1 MISSCCKV
9 TNYLTTSMRLILTN
23 PSECKNFLL
32 SMLPDE
38 EFQTVRKCLDIVET
52 PMHFKICERDKPIR
66 YAYFPL
72 SGEHSIIATTQEGQG
87 TEVGTVGYEGFS
99 TVDLL
104 MDAEVA
110 SETTVCQI
118 PGESLRMPAEQFKVL
133 ISGKSALRHIT
144 LRYLQAYLAQ
154 VSQSVACNALH
165 TLEHRFARW
174 MLMSHDRVHGNE
186 FQLTQEYI
194 AIMLGTHRSTVSM
207 VAGAFQR
214 SGILQFRR
222 GVITILDRE
231 ALENACC
238 ECYAIN
244 RQQFRRFLGKHP
256 TAPFGD
262 DKGA

>member
-1 MISSCCKV
+1 MSVIP
-9 TNYLTTSMRLILTN
+9 TIA
-23 PSECKNFLL
+23 SECKNVLL

-38 EFQTVRKCLDIVET
+38 EYQSVRTHLEWVHT
-52 PMHFKICERDKPIR
+52 PLHFKVCERDNPIR

-72 SGEHSIIATTQEGQG
+72 SGEHSIIATTEEGQG
-87 TEVGTVGYEGFS
+87 AEVGTVGYEGFS

-110 SETTVCQI
+110 SETAVCQI
-118 PGESLRMPAEQFKVL
+118 AGDSLRIPAEQFKELTV
-133 ISGKSALRHIT
+133 GKTALRHIT
-144 LRYLQAYLAQ
+144 LRYLQAYLAM

-174 MLMSHDRVHGNE
+174 MLMSHDRVHGNT
-186 FQLTQEYI
+186 FPLTQEYI
-194 AIMLGTHRSTVSM
+194 ATMLGTHRSTVSM

-244 RQQFRRFLGKHP
+244 KRQFQRFLGKYP
-256 TAPFGD
+256 TGPFAD
-262 DKGA
+262 DKGT